1 MVPPTKIGTKSFM
14 TRIRLMA
21 ACSACI
27 VVALTGGAAS
37 AQDHSHGAAAA
48 HPFGTWGFDLAG
60 RDMTVKPGDDFNE
73 YANGT
78 YLRTT
83 EIPADKAR
91 FGPFDVL
98 YENAQ
103 AQLKSIIEASAAN
116 PVNANAQK
124 VGALYASFM
133 DEARVNQLAATP
145 LAADLAAVKAVTDHA
160 GMARLM
166 GQSHEGFG
174 ASLFG
179 IDVFED
185 LQKPDMN
192 SAYLGQGGLGLP
204 DRDYY
209 LKPDFAAQ
217 REAYLAY
224 LTRTLTAIG
233 WTDPAKSAAD
243 ILAFETKVA
252 EKQWTTV
259 ERRQIDKLYNPAKAA
274 DLPTLAPGVDWAAFL
289 SGAKVSDVET
299 LVLMENTAIPGIA
312 QVFADTPIETLKA
325 WQAFNVVDQ
334 ASPYLSQAFVDSRF
348 EFRGKTL
355 RGQPE
360 NRPRWNRGVALVDGQ
375 LGEVLAQ
382 EYVRLHF
389 PASSK
394 AQMETLVGNIRDAM
408 TERLK
413 HVDWMSEPTREQ
425 ALYKMSKFGVKIG
438 YPDKWR
444 SYDGL
449 ELKPDDLYGNVER
462 SAAFEWD
469 YKRGKI
475 GKPVDPL
482 EWGMTPQT
490 VNAYYNPPRNE
501 IVFPAAILQAPFFD
515 PNADP
520 AINYGGIGAVIGHE
534 ITHGFDDQGRKS
546 DGDGVLRDWWTPE
559 DAARFEERAK
569 VLGAI
574 YDKLEPIPGMHV
586 NGELTMGENIADLGG
601 LLLALDAYHKSLNG
615 QPAPV
620 IDGLTGDQ
628 RVFLG
633 WAQVWREK
641 SREAALKEQLTTDPH
656 SPGPVRAAT
665 SPRNIDAW
673 YAAFGVSPD
682 QREYI
687 APDARARIW

>member
-1 MVPPTKIGTKSFM
+1 M

-37 AQDHSHGAAAA
+37 AQDASAQNASDQHSHGMAGAA
-48 HPFGTWGFDLAG
+48 HSPFGAWGFDLAG
-60 RDMTVKPGDDFNE
+60 RDTSVKPGDDFNE

-83 EIPADKAR
+83 EIPADKSR

-103 AQLKSIIEASAAN
+103 SQLKSIIETSAAN
-116 PVNANAQK
+116 PANENARK

-133 DEARVNQLAATP
+133 DEAKIEQLGATP

-166 GQSHEGFG
+166 GESHSGFG
-174 ASLFG
+174 GSLFG

-185 LQKPDMN
+185 LKNPNLN
-192 SAYLGQGGLGLP
+192 SAYLGQGSLGLP

-209 LKPDFAAQ
+209 LKADFAAQ

-224 LTRTLTAIG
+224 LTTTLTAIG
-233 WTDPAKSAAD
+233 WADPAKTAAD

-252 EKQWTTV
+252 DKQWTTV
-259 ERRQIDKLYNPAKAA
+259 ERRQIDKLYNPAKAS
-274 DLPTLAPGVDWAAFL
+274 DLATLAPGFDWAGFL
-289 SGAKVSDVET
+289 AGAQVSDVDT
-299 LVLMENTAIPGIA
+299 LVLMENTAIPAIA

-334 ASPYLSQAFVDSRF
+334 ASPYLSKAFVDARF
-348 EFRGKTL
+348 DFRGKTL

-394 AQMETLVGNIRDAM
+394 AQMEALVGNIRDAM

-413 HVDWMSEPTREQ
+413 TLDWMSEPTREQ

-449 ELKPDDLYGNVER
+449 ELKADDLYGNVER
-462 SAAFEWD
+462 SSAFEWA

-520 AINYGGIGAVIGHE
+520 AVNYGGIGAVIGHE

-559 DAARFEERAK
+559 DAARFEARAK
-569 VLGAI
+569 VLGDI
-574 YDKLEPIPGMHV
+574 YDKLEPIPGVHV
-586 NGELTMGENIADLGG
+586 NGDLTMGENIADLGG

-682 QREYI
+682 QKEYI
-687 APDARARIW
+687 APEARARIW

>member
-1 MVPPTKIGTKSFM
+1 M

-37 AQDHSHGAAAA
+37 AQDASAQHSHDMPNMA
-48 HPFGTWGFDLAG
+48 HSPFGAWGFDLAG
-60 RDMTVKPGDDFNE
+60 RNTSVKPGDDFNE

-83 EIPADKAR
+83 EIPADKSR

-103 AQLKSIIEASAAN
+103 SQLKSIIETSAAN
-116 PVNANAQK
+116 PANENARK

-133 DEARVNQLAATP
+133 DEAKIEQLGATP

-166 GQSHEGFG
+166 GESHSAFG
-174 ASLFG
+174 GSLFG

-185 LQKPDMN
+185 LKNPNLN
-192 SAYLGQGGLGLP
+192 SAYLGQGSLGLP

-224 LTRTLTAIG
+224 LTTTLTAIG
-233 WTDPAKSAAD
+233 WADPAKTAAD

-252 EKQWTTV
+252 DKQWTTV
-259 ERRQIDKLYNPAKAA
+259 ERRQIDKLYNPAKAS
-274 DLPTLAPGVDWAAFL
+274 DLATLAPGFDWAGFL
-289 SGAKVSDVET
+289 AGAQVSDVDT
-299 LVLMENTAIPGIA
+299 LVLMENTAIPAIA

-325 WQAFNVVDQ
+325 WQAFNVIDQ
-334 ASPYLSQAFVDSRF
+334 ASPYLSKAFVDARF
-348 EFRGKTL
+348 DFRGKTL

-394 AQMETLVGNIRDAM
+394 AQMEALVGNIRDAM

-413 HVDWMSEPTREQ
+413 TLDWMSEPTREQ

-449 ELKPDDLYGNVER
+449 ELKADDLYGNVER
-462 SAAFEWD
+462 SSAFEWS

-520 AINYGGIGAVIGHE
+520 AVNYGGIGAVIGHE

-546 DGDGVLRDWWTPE
+546 DGNGVLRDWWTPE
-559 DAARFEERAK
+559 DAARFEARAK
-569 VLGAI
+569 VLGDI
-574 YDKLEPIPGMHV
+574 YDKLEPIPGVHV
-586 NGELTMGENIADLGG
+586 NGDLTMGENIADLGG

-682 QREYI
+682 QKEYI
-687 APDARARIW
+687 APEARARIW

>member
-1 MVPPTKIGTKSFM
+1 MMK
-14 TRIRLMA
+14 IRLM
-21 ACSACI
+21 
-27 VVALTGGAAS
+27 GAAGLALALVLS
-37 AQDHSHGAAAA
+37 AQPTSAQTAPAAGAAATSA
-48 HPFGTWGFDLAG
+48 PEIKPWGFDLAG
-60 RDMTVKPGDDFNE
+60 RDLAVRPGDDFNE

-78 YLRTT
+78 YLKVT
-83 EIPADKAR
+83 EIPADKSS

-103 AQLKSIIEASAAN
+103 AQLKAIIEASAAN

-133 DEARVNQLAATP
+133 DETRVNQLGARP
-145 LAADLAAVKAVTDHA
+145 LAADLAAIRAVTDHI

-174 ASLFG
+174 GSLFG
-179 IDVFED
+179 IDVIED
-185 LQKPDMN
+185 LKNPNLN
-192 SAYLGQGGLGLP
+192 SAYMGQGALGLP

-209 LKPDFAAQ
+209 LKADFAPQ
-217 REAYLAY
+217 REAYVAY
-224 LTRTLTAIG
+224 VTRALTAAG
-233 WTDPAKSAAD
+233 WPNPAQAAAD

-252 EKQWTTV
+252 EKHWTTV
-259 ERRQIDKLYNPAKAA
+259 ERRQIDKLYNPVAAA
-274 DLPTLAPGVDWAAFL
+274 DLGQAAPGFDWAAFL
-289 SGAKVSDVET
+289 QGARVSDVPT

-312 QVFADTPIETLKA
+312 QVFADTPVETLKA
-325 WQAFNVVDQ
+325 WQAFQTVDQ
-334 ASPYLSQAFVDSRF
+334 ASPYLSDAFVNSRF

-360 NRPRWNRGVALVDGQ
+360 NRPRWNRGVVLVDTQ
-375 LGEVLAQ
+375 LGEVLGQ

-394 AQMETLVGNIRDAM
+394 DQMEHLVANLSAAM

-413 HVDWMSEPTREQ
+413 ALDWMSEPTREQ
-425 ALYKMSKFGVKIG
+425 ALLKMSKFGVKIG

-449 ELKPDDLYGNVER
+449 ELSDGDLYGNVER
-462 SAAFEWD
+462 ASAFNWAW
-469 YKRGKI
+469 KRGKI

-490 VNAYYNPPRNE
+490 VNAYYNPMRNE
-501 IVFPAAILQAPFFD
+501 IVFPAAILQPPFFD

-520 AINYGGIGAVIGHE
+520 AVNYGGIGAVIGHE
-534 ITHGFDDQGRKS
+534 ITHGFDDQGRKT
-546 DGDGVLRDWWTPE
+546 DANGVLRDWWTPE
-559 DAARFEERAK
+559 DAARFDARAK

-574 YDKLEPIPGMHV
+574 YDAQEPVPGMHI

-601 LLLALDAYHKSLNG
+601 LLMALDAYHRSLDG

-620 IDGLTGDQ
+620 IDGLTGEQ

-641 SREAALKEQLTTDPH
+641 TREAALKEQLTTDPH
-656 SPGPVRAAT
+656 SPGGARAAT
-665 SPRNIDAW
+665 PPRNIDAW
-673 YAAFGVSPD
+673 YAAFGVTPD
-682 QREYI
+682 QAEYI
-687 APDARARIW
+687 APEQRARIW